1 MRLIMEKNIDNQ
13 NIKRIIQATDEE
25 AALIYLYRC
34 LDERGK
40 GGVMNCAAFAY
51 TQLTRNAI
59 LQNQRKATQVN
70 REEDHNAEN

>member
-1 MRLIMEKNIDNQ
+1 MPRNKFEAEL
-13 NIKRIIQATDEE
+13 TDEE

-40 GGVMNCAAFAY
+40 GGVMNYTAFAY

-59 LQNQRKATQVN
+59 LRNQRKAAQVN
-70 REEDHNAEN
+70 REEDHDAEN

>member
-1 MRLIMEKNIDNQ
+1 MPRNKFEVELTN
-13 NIKRIIQATDEE
+13 EE

-40 GGVMNCAAFAY
+40 GSVKNCAAFAY

-70 REEDHNAEN
+70 REEDHNAENQTE

>member
-1 MRLIMEKNIDNQ
+1 MSGNKFEVEL
-13 NIKRIIQATDEE
+13 TDEE

-40 GGVMNCAAFAY
+40 GAAMNCAAFAY

-59 LQNQRKATQVN
+59 LQNQRK
-70 REEDHNAEN
+70 DS